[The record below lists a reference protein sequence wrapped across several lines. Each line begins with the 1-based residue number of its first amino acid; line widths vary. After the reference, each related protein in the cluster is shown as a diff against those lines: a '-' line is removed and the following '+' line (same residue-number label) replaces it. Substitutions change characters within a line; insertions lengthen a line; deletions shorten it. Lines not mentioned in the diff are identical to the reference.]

1 MNKLKGNYLTLKYAK
16 EDVLKSNLYSY
27 YNTTAALKKAYQE
40 TIELDEKRNK
50 EIEDTNKE
58 IVRRRE
64 EMDKQEKEDEGK
76 R

>member
-1 MNKLKGNYLTLKYAK
+1 MNKLKGNYLTVKYAK